1 MTAADAIDT
10 IRMAKNITRT
20 AALGLWAISVG
31 VAFIYALTTSPEEKV
46 IELISSIISGA
57 IVMLAAYVSLLVLYR
72 FAKDQEKET
81 AKDPEKINEE
91 SDT

>member
-10 IRMAKNITRT
+10 IRMAKNVTRT

-31 VAFIYALTTSPEEKV
+31 VTFIYALTTSPEEKV
-46 IELISSIISGA
+46 IELISSFISGA
-57 IVMLAAYVSLLVLYR
+57 IVMLAAYVSLLFIYR

-81 AKDPEKINEE
+81 AEDPKKINEE

>member
-31 VAFIYALTTSPEEKV
+31 AAFIYTLTTSPEEEV
-46 IELISSIISGA
+46 IEFISSIISGA

-81 AKDPEKINEE
+81 AEDPEKINEE
-91 SDT
+91 FDT